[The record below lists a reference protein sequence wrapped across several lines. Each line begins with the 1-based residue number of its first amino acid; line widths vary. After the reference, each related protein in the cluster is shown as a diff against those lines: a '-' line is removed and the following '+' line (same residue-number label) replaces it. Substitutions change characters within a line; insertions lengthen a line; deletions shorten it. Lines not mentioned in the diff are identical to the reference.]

1 MQTMPI
7 RQRAVAQGWPVAAP
21 LRKTCLSADTMADT
35 VFPMIETSLFR
46 PADGAMVMRGK
57 APFRVPHATVGTM
70 QAHGLGPAH
79 LPLAHLL
86 VDTAILHM
94 QAIVHLIPT
103 RVVGCKGAVSVS
115 RGQTAR
121 SQESC
126 KGDDDE
132 FHGFH
137 GVSFNVV

>member
-1 MQTMPI
+1 MPI
-7 RQRAVAQGWPVAAP
+7 RQRTATQGWPAAAP
-21 LRKTCLSADTMADT
+21 LRKFRLFADTMTDAI
-35 VFPMIETSLFR
+35 FPMIEASLFR

-70 QAHGLGPAH
+70 QALGLRPAH

-86 VDTAILHM
+86 VDTAVLHM

-115 RGQTAR
+115 RGQAAR
-121 SQESC
+121 SQESR